1 MRDKLLI
8 ANWKMNFSVKKS
20 IEKYD
25 QIKKHLIK
33 SNFSNNSLKVIICSN
48 YLSTKSLYDI
58 SIDKAFLGVQDI
70 THLSQSE
77 GPFTG
82 EISVDL
88 VKEFV
93 DYSII
98 GHSERR
104 TLLNESNS
112 DVSKKLSL
120 CSESNIR
127 PILCLGENQ
136 QTRFNF
142 EHIDFVRNQLRESVK
157 NFNKW
162 DSIIL
167 AYEPLWAI
175 GTGVPCEPNDAIEM
189 INAIRSE
196 LKIISGTDEIPI
208 LYGGSVSSNNISN
221 LIDSGDIDGALIGS
235 SSMDPKEF
243 SKIIDICRS
252 VWKV

>member
-1 MRDKLLI
+1 MREKLLI

-20 IEKYD
+20 IEKYEL
-25 QIKKHLIK
+25 IKKHLIQ
-33 SNFSNNSLKVIICSN
+33 SNFSNNNLKIIVCSN

-58 SIDKAFLGVQDI
+58 SIDKLFLGVQNI

-82 EISVDL
+82 EISLDL

-104 TLLNESNS
+104 SLLNESNS
-112 DVSKKLSL
+112 DISEKLSL
-120 CSESNIR
+120 CSRTDIR

-136 QTRFNF
+136 QTRFNSN
-142 EHIDFVRNQLRESVK
+142 HINFVRNQLRESVN

-162 DSIIL
+162 NSIIV

-175 GTGVPCEPNDAIEM
+175 GTGVACEPNDAKEM

-196 LKIISGTDEIPI
+196 LKTISGTDEIPI
-208 LYGGSVSSNNISN
+208 LYGGSVSSDNITN

-235 SSMDPKEF
+235 SSKDPQEF

-252 VWKV
+252 IWKV